1 MKQPHS
7 CWPLF
12 TADLALAR
20 SWLEPQLQKPPV
32 RTRTAHQAL
41 NLGMVS
47 TIEALLKRQDHFEAQ
62 ASGQL
67 SFRLARLQ
75 NLPNPYN
82 SLIPASLKT
91 NAERAVAEGLWRGSP
106 LGVSLNG
113 GIGDHLEALAIL
125 IPWAQLHGINLALH
139 TSQSRG
145 QQLSRVLQVHPGL
158 RLGAQAGLP
167 VMALR
172 EWIRDHA
179 EIDYSP
185 WLQPEVIEI
194 QPQQWLCCWRAAGAG
209 DRFSAHCRSVPFYLV
224 NKFYRQLL
232 NNSPLTIIDLSDWQP
247 WEKAQLR
254 IIGVQT
260 HDPSRGDLADL
271 AKLVRNSHVIS
282 IDTALAHL
290 CAALGHPATVLLPVF
305 ADERWVELHKPNNS
319 YGRWLRLERN
329 IHFGD
334 WRLSLD
340 RLLCI
345 LLNS

>member
-20 SWLEPQLQKPPV
+20 SWLEPQLHQPPV
-32 RTRTAHQAL
+32 GVRTGHLAL
-41 NLGMVS
+41 NLGMVA
-47 TIEALLKRQDHFEAQ
+47 TIEALIQRQGHFEAQ
-62 ASGQL
+62 AITQL

-75 NLPNPYN
+75 DLPNPYN

-91 NAERAVAEGLWRGSP
+91 NAERAVAESLWRGSP
-106 LGVSLNG
+106 LEVSLNG

-139 TSQSRG
+139 TSKSRG
-145 QQLSRVLQVHPGL
+145 QQLSRVLQDHPSL
-158 RLGAQAGLP
+158 ELGAPAGLP

-172 EWIRDHA
+172 GWIRDHA
-179 EIDYSP
+179 EINYSP
-185 WLQPEVIEI
+185 WLKPEAIEI

-209 DRFSAHCRSVPFYLV
+209 DRFSAHCRSMPFSLII
-224 NKFYRQLL
+224 KFYRQLL
-232 NNSPLTIIDLSDWQP
+232 SNSPLTIIDLSDWQP
-247 WEKAQLR
+247 WEKAQLSV
-254 IIGVQT
+254 IGVQS
-260 HDPSRGDLADL
+260 HDPSKGDLADL
-271 AKLVRNSHVIS
+271 AELVRNSQVIS

-290 CAALGHPATVLLPVF
+290 CAAMGYPATILLPVF

-340 RLLCI
+340 RLLGI

>member
-12 TADLALAR
+12 SSDLALAR
-20 SWLEPQLQKPPV
+20 SWLEPQLQKAPV
-32 RTRTAHQAL
+32 ATRTAHQAL
-41 NLGMVS
+41 SLGLVAA
-47 TIEALLKRQDHFEAQ
+47 IETMLERQDHLEAQ
-62 ASGQL
+62 AIAQL

-75 NLPNPYN
+75 SLPNPYN

-91 NAERAVAEGLWRGSP
+91 STERAIAESLWKASP
-106 LGVSLNG
+106 LKVSLNG
-113 GIGDHLEALAIL
+113 GIGDHLEALSVL
-125 IPWAQLHGINLALH
+125 IPWAQGHGISLALH

-145 QQLSRVLQVHPGL
+145 KQLSCVLQSHPQL
-158 RLGAQAGLP
+158 RLGAPWGLP

-172 EWIRDHA
+172 GWIKDHA
-179 EIDYSP
+179 EINYSP
-185 WLQPEVIEI
+185 WLNLITTAIKPSKWV
-194 QPQQWLCCWRAAGAG
+194 CCWRAAGAG

-224 NKFYRQLL
+224 IKFYRQLL
-232 NNSPLTIIDLSDWQP
+232 NNSPLAIIDLSDWQP

-254 IIGVQT
+254 VIGVQS
-260 HDPSRGDLADL
+260 HDPSKGDLADL
-271 AKLVRNSHVIS
+271 AKLVRNSQVIS

-290 CAALGHPATVLLPVF
+290 CAALGHPATVLLPLY

-334 WRLSLD
+334 WQISLD